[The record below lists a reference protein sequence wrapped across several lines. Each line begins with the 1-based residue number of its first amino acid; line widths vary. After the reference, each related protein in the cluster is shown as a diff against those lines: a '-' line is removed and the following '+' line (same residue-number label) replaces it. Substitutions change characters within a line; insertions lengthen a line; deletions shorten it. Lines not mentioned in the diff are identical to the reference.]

1 MGHNDMEKLRIRMC
15 VILAWLL
22 KTKLSQQLSSRKQ
35 LHPTFWPH
43 YCLTFICDLR
53 VSCLSLSFSLPF
65 AIRPVIL
72 TQLILSQVHIY
83 LCCLSH
89 DNLFHNSTCPP
100 CWCNFG
106 WEIHSLLSDYFLSL
120 RHETALFWLSIPLSE
135 LWSLLFYKT
144 LTRGLK
150 IMQKCE
156 FFSPYE
162 FCISC
167 PA

>member
-1 MGHNDMEKLRIRMC
+1 MGHSDMEKFRIRMY

-22 KTKLSQQLSSRKQ
+22 KSKLSQQLSSRK
-35 LHPTFWPH
+35 HPHSTFWPH
-43 YCLTFICDLR
+43 YCLTFRSDLL
-53 VSCLSLSFSLPF
+53 VSCLSVPFSLPF
-65 AIRPVIL
+65 AIPALIL
-72 TQLILSQVHIY
+72 TQLVSSQVHTY

-100 CWCNFG
+100 RWCNFG
-106 WEIHSLLSDYFLSL
+106 QEIHSSLSEYFLPL

-135 LWSLLFYKT
+135 LWSLLSYET
-144 LTRGLK
+144 STRGLQ
-150 IMQKCE
+150 IMQKCK
-156 FFSPYE
+156 FSMLKE